1 MTVLITTYLI
11 IFALLWWR
19 LNSFWAALAIVAT
32 PVILICLVNGNLD
45 ALFFVSA
52 VACAL
57 TIVLFQHAIKNNRL
71 RKQLYFELKESN
83 PSIQEAE
90 LRDLVKSEI
99 SRQNEEDAQLR
110 EIMGA
115 SEEEKMAASLVA
127 VVSLVFAVL
136 VTVFVSH
143 YFQP

>member
-1 MTVLITTYLI
+1 MFLITIYLI
-11 IFALLWWR
+11 IFSLLWWK
-19 LNSFWAALAIVAT
+19 LSNFWAALAIVAT
-32 PVILICLVNGNLD
+32 PVILFYLVNGNLD
-45 ALFFVSA
+45 ALFFVSS

>member
-1 MTVLITTYLI
+1 M
-11 IFALLWWR
+11 
-19 LNSFWAALAIVAT
+19 
-32 PVILICLVNGNLD
+32 
-45 ALFFVSA
+45 
-52 VACAL
+52 
-57 TIVLFQHAIKNNRL
+57 
-71 RKQLYFELKESN
+71 
-83 PSIQEAE
+83 QEAE

-127 VVSLVFAVL
+127 VVSLVFAAL

>member
-1 MTVLITTYLI
+1 MFLITIYLI
-11 IFALLWWR
+11 IFSLLWWK
-19 LNSFWAALAIVAT
+19 LSNFWAALAIVAT
-32 PVILICLVNGNLD
+32 PVILIYLVNGNLD
-45 ALFFVSA
+45 ALFFVSS

>member
-1 MTVLITTYLI
+1 MIVLITTYLI

-19 LNSFWAALAIVAT
+19 LNSFWAALAIVAA
-32 PVILICLVNGNLD
+32 PVILINLVKGNLY

>member
-1 MTVLITTYLI
+1 MMFLITIYLI
-11 IFALLWWR
+11 IFSLLWWK
-19 LNSFWAALAIVAT
+19 LSNFWAALAIVAT
-32 PVILICLVNGNLD
+32 PVILIYLVNGNLD
-45 ALFFVSA
+45 ALFFVSS

>member
-1 MTVLITTYLI
+1 MFLITIYLI
-11 IFALLWWR
+11 IFSMLWCK
-19 LNSFWAALAIVAT
+19 LSNFWAALAIVAT
-32 PVILICLVNGNLD
+32 PVILIYLVNGNLD
-45 ALFFVSA
+45 ALFFVSS